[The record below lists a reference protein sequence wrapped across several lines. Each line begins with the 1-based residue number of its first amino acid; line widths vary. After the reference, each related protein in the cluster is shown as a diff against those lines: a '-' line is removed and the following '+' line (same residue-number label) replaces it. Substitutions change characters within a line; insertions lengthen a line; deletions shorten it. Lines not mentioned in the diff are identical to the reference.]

1 MAPLAPLPLHLVRKM
16 EDPIDESISL
26 REWVMTLRHLERQ
39 RRRRSVGVPKTSDH
53 KFSGGDVADVVRCH
67 RVVSANFMPTLHA
80 AAAAEMDKTA
90 YLAVSAILDKE
101 NENNGVGGG
110 GGVDALYKEN
120 RRLLHLLKQS
130 ILPQDFSEAYRKY
143 WQEVEQRPGPR
154 QWPDGESTDVHAMR
168 DLAAACSFMYVPPL

>member
-1 MAPLAPLPLHLVRKM
+1 MVAPLAPLPLYLIRKM

-26 REWVMTLRHLERQ
+26 QEWVSTLRHLERQ

-53 KFSGGDVADVVRCH
+53 KFSGGDVASCVRCH

-101 NENNGVGGG
+101 NEKNGVGGG
-110 GGVDALYKEN
+110 DDALYKEN

-143 WQEVEQRPGPR
+143 WQEVEQRPGPS

-168 DLAAACSFMYVPPL
+168 DLADACSFMYVPPPL

>member
-1 MAPLAPLPLHLVRKM
+1 MVAPLAPLPLYLIRKM

-26 REWVMTLRHLERQ
+26 QEWVSTLRHLERQ

-53 KFSGGDVADVVRCH
+53 KFSGGDVASCVRCH

-80 AAAAEMDKTA
+80 AAAAAAAAEMDKFA
-90 YLAVSAILDKE
+90 LLDKE
-101 NENNGVGGG
+101 NEKNGVGGG
-110 GGVDALYKEN
+110 DDALYKEN

-143 WQEVEQRPGPR
+143 WQEVEQRPGPS

-168 DLAAACSFMYVPPL
+168 DLADACSFMYVPPPL